1 MAVQA
6 QFCSS
11 DNICVKN
18 NMRGSSQDWF
28 NTYVP
33 PGIDDFFVIDG
44 NLHQPL
50 RHMSSSQLLQNQRIQ
65 HVDFDANQMGM
76 YSSGDTTVLSMTS
89 SQYLASQVDKQM
101 KEIDG
106 LLRIQNERLRQAMQ
120 EQRKKQ
126 LAYLL
131 TRFET
136 AAMNLMRQKDEDLAK
151 ATKQTIELE
160 DSLRKAELE
169 NEAWQRVAKENEA
182 MVIDLN
188 NNLQQAREK
197 LSLTSTTDD
206 AESCCDENRVK
217 NRADSQV
224 IVVAEEEELG
234 RRMVC
239 KCCDS
244 QNSCIVFFPCRHLCC
259 CKACEPFL
267 GFCPVCTGV
276 KKASMEVFLF

>member
-1 MAVQA
+1 M
-6 QFCSS
+6 C
-11 DNICVKN
+11 
-18 NMRGSSQDWF
+18 GSSQDCF

-33 PGIDDFFVIDG
+33 LGFDDFLVIDD

-50 RHMSSSQLLQNQRIQ
+50 RHTSSSQPDQSQRIQ
-65 HVDFDANQMGM
+65 HVDFDVNQMGM
-76 YSSGDTTVLSMTS
+76 YSSSDTSVRSMTS
-89 SQYLASQVDKQM
+89 SQYLASQDDKQM
-101 KEIDG
+101 IEIDE

-131 TRFET
+131 TRFEA

-151 ATKQTIELE
+151 ATKRTIELQA
-160 DSLRKAELE
+160 SLRKVELE

-182 MVIDLN
+182 VVIDLTK
-188 NNLQQAREK
+188 NLQQVREK
-197 LSLTSTTDD
+197 LSLASTMDD

-217 NRADSQV
+217 NRVDSQV
-224 IVVAEEEELG
+224 TVVAEEEESG

-244 QNSCIVFFPCRHLCC
+244 QNSCIVFLPCRHLCC

-267 GFCPVCTGV
+267 GFCPVCTCA
-276 KKASMEVFLF
+276 KKASMDVFLF